1 MRSVTDAKPDWR
13 AAKKAAT
20 RREIQRQALR
30 LFRERGFAATT
41 VEQIAAAAGVSHM
54 TFFRYFP
61 TKEDV
66 VLADEHDDA
75 IRTLI
80 EQTPATL
87 PPVQRIADALREGL
101 AAVYAGE
108 RDELLIRNQ
117 LIVANPTLRARLWEQ
132 QATVQQ
138 LFLDALTSPDDDQ
151 ATRFRTTVVAAAC
164 QAAATTAVLAWAE
177 ADGEPELPELL
188 DQAFA
193 ALRELSETSISSDQK
208 TR

>member
-1 MRSVTDAKPDWR
+1 MMSVTDTKPDWR

-41 VEQIAAAAGVSHM
+41 VEQIATAAGVSHM

-66 VLADEHDDA
+66 VLTDEHDDA

-101 AAVYAGE
+101 TAVYASE
-108 RDELLIRNQ
+108 RDELLTRNQ
-117 LIVANPTLRARLWEQ
+117 LIVANPTLRARLWQQ
-132 QATVQQ
+132 QATLQQ

-151 ATRFRTTVVAAAC
+151 ATRFRTAVIAAAC
-164 QAAATTAVLAWAE
+164 QAAATTAVLTWAE
-177 ADGEPELPELL
+177 ADGTPELPDLL
-188 DQAFA
+188 DEAFA
-193 ALRELSETSISSDQK
+193 ALRGLTAESA
-208 TR
+208 